1 MTNDGDGWASVAKRP
16 VMCRGV
22 RGAITV
28 EDNTR
33 EAILAG
39 TRELLVTLINLNGIH
54 QEDLASAIFTTTPDL
69 NAEYPA
75 VAARQLGWHDAAL
88 LCAHEMDVPH
98 GLEKCI
104 RILLMWNTTRH
115 PDEIRHA
122 YLKGA
127 ANLRPDRSIEMT
139 DLTARLAEDLN
150 EGDRLTSE
158 TT

>member
-1 MTNDGDGWASVAKRP
+1 MSKDGDGWAGGTSNP

-28 EDNTR
+28 EENTR
-33 EAILAG
+33 EAILEG
-39 TRELLVTLINLNGIH
+39 TRELLMALIKLNGIH
-54 QEDLASAIFTTTPDL
+54 AHDLASAIFTTTPDL

-88 LCAHEMDVPH
+88 LCAHEMNVPH

-104 RILLMWNTTRH
+104 RILLHWNTSRR
-115 PDEIRHA
+115 PDEIKHA

-127 ANLRPDRSIEMT
+127 ANLRPDRSIEIT
-139 DLTARLAEDLN
+139 DLTAVLADELNQEDKI
-150 EGDRLTSE
+150 TQP
-158 TT
+158 

>member
-1 MTNDGDGWASVAKRP
+1 MSTDGDGWARDIPQP

-28 EDNTR
+28 EENTS

-39 TRELLVTLINLNGIH
+39 TRKLLAALIKLNGIH
-54 QEDLASAIFTTTPDL
+54 EVDVASAIFTTTTDL

-98 GLEKCI
+98 GLERCI
-104 RILLMWNTTRH
+104 RILLMWNTTRT
-115 PDEIRHA
+115 PGEIRHA
-122 YLKGA
+122 YLGDA
-127 ANLRPDRSIEMT
+127 ADLRPDRSIEMT
-139 DLTARLAEDLN
+139 DLTALLAEELN
-150 EGDRLTSE
+150 EEDRVTTS
-158 TT
+158 